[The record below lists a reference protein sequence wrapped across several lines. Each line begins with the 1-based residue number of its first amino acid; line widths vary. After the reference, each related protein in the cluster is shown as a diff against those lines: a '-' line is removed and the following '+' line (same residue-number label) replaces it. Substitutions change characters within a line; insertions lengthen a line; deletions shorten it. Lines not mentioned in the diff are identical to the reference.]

1 MEDLNYILTFA
12 AVVQAGSFAGAAT
25 RLGLAPSVASKH
37 VAKLEQQLGARLLQ
51 RSTRKLSLTEAGRAY
66 YEHCARIV
74 EELEQSREAVARL
87 QAEPS
92 GRLRLTCLNS
102 FAGWVIAPML
112 PAFFQRYPKIQVE
125 IVTSDRLVDLA
136 DEGFDLALRITSS
149 PAPNLVA
156 RRIAPIRY
164 LVCGTPAYFAQHGTP
179 KTPEDLAQHNC
190 MGFPLSMVNNTWRFS
205 RNGEEKAIRINGSL
219 SINNV
224 DALRWNTLAGVGIA
238 LLPTY
243 AVGRYLRDGR
253 LIAPLPEWRGF
264 NESMLYAVYL
274 PNRYGSPKLRAFVDF
289 LAETIGDPPY
299 WEKDLVAAPIPKQ
312 TARRRR

>member
-25 RLGLAPSVASKH
+25 RLNLAPSVASKH
-37 VAKLEQQLGARLLQ
+37 VAKLERQLGARLLQ
-51 RSTRKLSLTEAGRAY
+51 RSTRKLSLTEAGQAY

-92 GRLRLTCLNS
+92 GRLRVTCLNS

-112 PAFFQRYPKIQVE
+112 PSFFKRYPKIQVE

-136 DEGFDLALRITSS
+136 DEGFDLALRITSQ

-164 LVCGTPAYFAQHGTP
+164 LVCGTPAYFAEHGMP
-179 KTPEDLAQHNC
+179 QSPQDFAQHNC
-190 MGFPLSMVNNTWRFS
+190 LGFAVSAVNGTWHFS
-205 RNGEEKAIRINGSL
+205 RRGELQSVNISGSL
-219 SINNV
+219 SVNNV
-224 DALRWNTLAGVGIA
+224 DALRWNTLAGVGIS

-243 AVGRYLRDGR
+243 AVGKYLREGR
-253 LIAPLPEWRGF
+253 LVAPLPDWHGF

-289 LAETIGDPPY
+289 LTETIGDPPY
-299 WEKDLVAAPIPKQ
+299 WDKDLVAAPIPTQ
-312 TARRRR
+312 TAERRR